1 VVSRPGIEP
10 GTPCERANGSIE
22 LPSAQVERADTPI
35 GQDLAVWV
43 PDRFGDP
50 DPLFAAGNPVGE
62 LSQLG
67 EGPGKLGSGD
77 HWKTCQ
83 TEALAGQIF
92 VKSLDVPVELHCPSI
107 VIEVKV
113 GNADVGVRHDPRTLG
128 RIVPLHG
135 SPLDTGDTSCRTS
148 NQTGQF
154 TAAARSGPSL
164 AGGSRGIKD
173 RRSAHYPFSSFL
185 SSLRKR
191 QSVPSAM
198 IF

>member
-22 LPSAQVERADTPI
+22 LLSAQVERADTPI

-77 HWKTCQ
+77 HCRKTCQ

-107 VIEVKV
+107 VTEVKV
-113 GNADVGVRHDPRTLG
+113 GNADVGVRTIPALSAESCPFTVLRLTPGTLHAG
-128 RIVPLHG
+128 PL
-135 SPLDTGDTSCRTS
+135 T
-148 NQTGQF
+148 
-154 TAAARSGPSL
+154 
-164 AGGSRGIKD
+164 
-173 RRSAHYPFSSFL
+173 RRV
-185 SSLRKR
+185 SSLQLRGVGR
-191 QSVPSAM
+191 A
-198 IF
+198 